1 MALGLAAVV
10 AALGVLLALQ
20 YRWLADLERASTIA
34 RRASLEKYLDVAGKE
49 VALHYQGLAE
59 RVLNV
64 PSSAF
69 TPEYFGKA
77 AWRMASKLE
86 HEEGISRLYLV
97 SYHPET
103 AGLYYLYPEGPGSKG
118 AGGPALAE
126 PPFGPEVLAVWA
138 ANAPWSVMAK
148 KGGPIEARGLAVDER
163 DPRYRILLNPVTDE
177 KSRLVGLAGMVL
189 DAGWFEREVLPAA
202 MAEALALAPDRDAL
216 AVAVWDGRGRL
227 LRDDGGLAAADRENG
242 GKGVER
248 AVRRLPFVFT
258 DWKLGLADRHS
269 SPEQWARANFLVNL
283 GLSAAL
289 GLVLLGGVALA
300 ARAAAREMKLS
311 EMKNDFVSNV
321 SHELRTPLSS
331 IRVFGEFLRL
341 GRVDDPG
348 KVREYGE
355 YIETESRR
363 LTRLIDNILD
373 FSRIESGR
381 KVYQMEEA
389 DVAEVVAEALATFE
403 VRLRHQGFRIYL
415 DGPEAP
421 LPRLAVDAG
430 AIGQAVANLVDNAVK
445 YSGGE
450 EGSREIRS
458 REITVRLGRTRRS
471 VTIAV
476 QDHGIG
482 ISRDEQRRIFERF
495 HRVSTGAVHDVRG
508 SGLGLSIVRHVVH
521 AHGGR
526 VTVESEPGRGS
537 TFTIHL
543 PIEQTADRA
552 AAGAFE
558 AGEPTPAGAAAPS
571 SPAPEAP

>member
-10 AALGVLLALQ
+10 AALGLLLALQ

-64 PSSAF
+64 PASAF
-69 TPEYFGKA
+69 TPEYFGEA

-86 HEEGISRLYLV
+86 QEEGISRLYLV

-103 AGLYYLYPEGPGSKG
+103 AGLYYLYPEGHSAGSGDG
-118 AGGPALAE
+118 AAGPALAE
-126 PPFGPEVLAVWA
+126 PPFDPEVLAVWA
-138 ANAPWSVMAK
+138 AIAPWSVMAK
-148 KGGPIEARGLAVDER
+148 KGGPIEAPGLAVDER

-177 KSRLVGLAGMVL
+177 EKRLVGLAGMVL
-189 DAGWFEREVLPAA
+189 DAGWFEREVLPVAL
-202 MAEALALAPDRDAL
+202 AEAIALAPDRDAL

-227 LRDDGGLAAADRENG
+227 LRDDGGLAAAAAERKAH

-258 DWKLGLADRHS
+258 DWKVGLADRHS

-289 GLVLLGGVALA
+289 GLVLLSGVALA

-381 KVYQMEEA
+381 KVYQTEEA
-389 DVAEVVAEALATFE
+389 DLAEVVAEALATFE

-421 LPRLAVDAG
+421 LPRLALDAG
-430 AIGQAVANLVDNAVK
+430 AIAQAVANLVDNAVK

-450 EGSREIRS
+450 EGSREI
-458 REITVRLGRTRRS
+458 TVRLGRTRRW

-508 SGLGLSIVRHVVH
+508 SGLGLSIVQHVVH

-543 PIEQTADRA
+543 PVERA
-552 AAGAFE
+552 AE
-558 AGEPTPAGAAAPS
+558 AGEPLAAPPP
-571 SPAPEAP
+571 SPAPEVP